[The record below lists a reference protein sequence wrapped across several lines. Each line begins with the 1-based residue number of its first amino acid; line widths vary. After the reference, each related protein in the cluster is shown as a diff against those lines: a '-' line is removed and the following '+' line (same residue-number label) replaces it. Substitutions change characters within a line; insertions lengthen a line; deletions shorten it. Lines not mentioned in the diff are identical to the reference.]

1 MHFDFCFMCQS
12 IFAASFCTL
21 SKFGMDLL
29 SAYQPSCFP
38 YVSCNSTSQVS
49 FPLSFSPRP
58 SLISEQFVCSASS
71 VLLAGFIC
79 DSWKNEAPRRRPRG
93 RERVRLV
100 LDCVLYTVSYF
111 ERLVREISNKPS
123 ENDTALRI
131 SNLPSYRL
139 DVALRNALTNAHLV
153 HTKVRTNR
161 ASSK

>member
-1 MHFDFCFMCQS
+1 MS
-12 IFAASFCTL
+12 KSFL
-21 SKFGMDLL
+21 PHGFEAKAYSARISL
-29 SAYQPSCFP
+29 SALPSFMLH
-38 YVSCNSTSQVS
+38 CNLTSQVS
-49 FPLSFSPRP
+49 FPLSSSHRSLPRP

-79 DSWKNEAPRRRPRG
+79 DSWKNEAPGAARAGAKP
-93 RERVRLV
+93 VRLV
-100 LDCVLYTVSYF
+100 LDCVPYF

>member
-12 IFAASFCTL
+12 IFAASFCSL

-49 FPLSFSPRP
+49 FPLSSSPRSVP
-58 SLISEQFVCSASS
+58 RSSLISEQFVCSASS

-79 DSWKNEAPRRRPRG
+79 DSWKNEAPGAARAGAKP
-93 RERVRLV
+93 VRLV
-100 LDCVLYTVSYF
+100 LDCVPYF
-111 ERLVREISNKPS
+111 ERLAREISNKPS

-131 SNLPSYRL
+131 SNLPTYV
-139 DVALRNALTNAHLV
+139 DVRID
-153 HTKVRTNR
+153 
-161 ASSK
+161 